1 MEVVGEDDEARVE
14 GGTGVDDGL
23 EFVEDD
29 LGGRD
34 ARGDAPVFRVVGVP
48 VDSGPDDRRE
58 T

>member
-1 MEVVGEDDEARVE
+1 MGEDDEARVE